1 MAHVL
6 LTYPDVYFTTEIQ
19 VMEGILVVIDGCLVG
34 VGRDGRLEGVGRD
47 GHLEG
52 GGRLRW
58 ASVKCIQ

>member
-1 MAHVL
+1 
-6 LTYPDVYFTTEIQ
+6 
-19 VMEGILVVIDGCLVG
+19 MEGILVVIDGCLVG

>member
-34 VGRDGRLEGVGRD
+34 VGRDG
-47 GHLEG
+47 HL
-52 GGRLRW
+52 LN
-58 ASVKCIQ
+58 VFNDLF

>member
-19 VMEGILVVIDGCLVG
+19 VMEGILIVVDGRLEG

-47 GHLEG
+47 GYLEG
-52 GGRLRW
+52 VGRNGRLEG
-58 ASVKCIQ
+58 VG